1 MEESPIQ
8 INMKGTIA
16 IILLTFATLAF
27 GQNVDT
33 LQMQD
38 PLIIR
43 DSAETTILLQEVS
56 LVPLPDFASIDERN
70 AYYLLRRR
78 VLKVYPY
85 AKLARETLEGVD
97 EELEGIRKRRKQK
110 KYAKQVEKDLRLI
123 FEDKLR
129 KLTRSEGKILMKLIH
144 RETGETAYD
153 IAKRMRGGF
162 SALFYQTIAKIY
174 DSDMKSEYDPDA
186 IDEDALIE
194 NILQR
199 AFASGVLEP

>member
-1 MEESPIQ
+1 MVLVCVS
-8 INMKGTIA
+8 MHIA
-16 IILLTFATLAF
+16 AQT
-27 GQNVDT
+27 VDT
-33 LQMQD
+33 LYMQD

-43 DSAETTILLQEVS
+43 DSAETTILLQEVN
-56 LVPLPDFASIDERN
+56 LVPLPDFQSIDERN

-97 EELEGIRKRRKQK
+97 EELEGIRRRRKQK

-174 DSDMKSEYDPDA
+174 DSDMKSEYDPNA
-186 IDEDALIE
+186 FDEDAMIE

-199 AFASGVLEP
+199 AFAAGVLEP

>member
-1 MEESPIQ
+1 
-8 INMKGTIA
+8 MKGF
-16 IILLTFATLAF
+16 FAMIFVGLMATAV
-27 GQNVDT
+27 GQTVDT
-33 LQMQD
+33 LKMQD

-43 DSAETTILLQEVS
+43 DSAETTILLQEVN
-56 LVPLPDFASIDERN
+56 LVPLPDFQSIDERN

-85 AKLARETLEGVD
+85 AKLARETLDGVD

-162 SALFYQTIAKIY
+162 SAVFYQTIAKIY

-186 IDEDALIE
+186 IDQDAMIE

-199 AFASGVLEP
+199 AFAAGVLEE

>member
-1 MEESPIQ
+1 MIFVGL
-8 INMKGTIA
+8 M
-16 IILLTFATLAF
+16 ATAV
-27 GQNVDT
+27 GQTVDT
-33 LQMQD
+33 LKMQD

-43 DSAETTILLQEVS
+43 DSAETTILLQEVN
-56 LVPLPDFASIDERN
+56 LVPLPDFQSIDERN

-85 AKLARETLEGVD
+85 AKLARETLDGVD

-162 SALFYQTIAKIY
+162 SAVFYQTIAKIY

-186 IDEDALIE
+186 IDQDAMIE

-199 AFASGVLEP
+199 AFAAGVLEE